1 MGEPVKKIPQTELVW
16 DKKRILVATTIIL
29 LIAGGAVY
37 FAQNSALGIKKN
49 EGNVAGV
56 TIQEEKPITLPPKE
70 DLENSIENI
79 KKEITELKPQNLAQQ
94 EHVQKIITELETI
107 QKNVETQVVGG
118 TKNVVCE
125 EVKKV
130 FCSQ

>member
-29 LIAGGAVY
+29 LIAGGTIY
-37 FAQNSALGIKKN
+37 FAKNSVSGIKKN
-49 EGNVAGV
+49 DGNVAGIA
-56 TIQEEKPITLPPKE
+56 TQEEKPITLPPKE

-79 KKEITELKPQNLAQQ
+79 KKEIIELKPQNLSQQ
-94 EHVQKIITELETI
+94 EQVKKIITEIETV